1 MHVKEVVHLR
11 DLSVVLKS
19 DGLGLFLVGLKGLC
33 CNIEMQLSR
42 ILETFLSARSLDKLV
57 KFMKF

>member
-33 CNIEMQLSR
+33 CNIEMQLSHLR
-42 ILETFLSARSLDKLV
+42 DFSLCSFAR
-57 KFMKF
+57 